1 MYRAARRPRLGR
13 AQPGR
18 SIFRGKRYL
27 PIGLVEYSRGCR
39 FRCDFCA
46 IQSFF
51 DATHTHHP
59 VDRVVEEISRV
70 RRPGQMIF
78 FIDDNICSDI
88 EAAKELM
95 RALIPLKIRWV
106 SQSSINVAFDEEALD
121 LMGRSGCQ
129 GLLVGFESLNP
140 DSLGEMN
147 KSFNLMG
154 GGPEKALDNFRR
166 HGLRIYGTF
175 VFGYDADTPETF
187 GETLAFA
194 KDQGLFIAA
203 FPYSSD

>member
-1 MYRAARRPRLGR
+1 M
-13 AQPGR
+13 
-18 SIFRGKRYL
+18 
-27 PIGLVEYSRGCR
+27 
-39 FRCDFCA
+39 
-46 IQSFF
+46 
-51 DATHTHHP
+51 
-59 VDRVVEEISRV
+59 